1 MSTESAD
8 ATKYD
13 DWLKDDSEVAALVA
27 REYLTPVE
35 AKDAVVFPPT
45 YPVRKDDSGNS
56 VAGYNV
62 DRFSDGSSV
71 CQIDSVGSQANRMEP
86 MFRRKRYQHLVPQVV
101 IEAGDRKIS
110 LLEAGHRAAD
120 AIARFSTLGPQLHE
134 AFRVYREEGN
144 AAQLAKIA
152 PTSLVFGAWDS
163 RATQVKLPRIVRSV
177 IRAYNVK
184 ELTRSAQY
192 STIAG
197 EILAQGDAEVTTK
210 GPKAELGL
218 AHVPAVKTHGGVR
231 LEHNGEIR
239 REGIVNL
246 AALRALAGSS
256 DDETL
261 KIRRYVLGLAL
272 VSITAPLDPNLREGC
287 ELVPDPERKAT
298 WKRVKRDGTRD
309 DQEITHEEALAFA
322 TAAAAAFGV
331 ATEPPR
337 GTFSSDI
344 ANKVLALSEA
354 DRKKLLRAGP
364 VTAKALEKVAGAP
377 SLDSF
382 PTMSIEELQ
391 AECRKLELKTDG
403 EHAQLVE
410 RLQTKVVEKMKKAA
424 LEAECTKRNLD
435 TGGDVKALRKRL
447 LGALATARQAT
458 GTDQPATGD
467 DAQTDE

>member
-1 MSTESAD
+1 MSTESTD
-8 ATKYD
+8 LTKYD
-13 DWLKDDSEVAALVA
+13 DWLNDDSAVAALVA
-27 REYLTPVE
+27 RQYLTPVE
-35 AKDAVVFPPT
+35 GKDAVIFPPT
-45 YPVRKDDSGNS
+45 YPVQKDNSGNS
-56 VAGYNV
+56 IAGYNV

-86 MFRRKRYQHLVPQVV
+86 MFGRPRYAHLVPQVV

-120 AIARFSTLGPQLHE
+120 AIVRFSTLGPQLHE
-134 AFRVYREEGN
+134 AFRAYKEGGN
-144 AAQLAKIA
+144 AAQLARIA

-177 IRAYNVK
+177 IRAHNVK

-231 LEHNGEIR
+231 LEQGGEIR
-239 REGIVNL
+239 RECIVNL
-246 AALRALAGSS
+246 AAMRALAGSS
-256 DDETL
+256 EDETL

-287 ELVPDPERKAT
+287 ELVPDPEKKTT
-298 WKRVKRDGTRD
+298 WKCVKRDGTRH
-309 DQEITHEEALAFA
+309 DQEMTRDEAFAFA
-322 TAAAAAFGV
+322 TAAATAFGV
-331 ATEPPR
+331 ATEPTR
-337 GTFSSDI
+337 GAFSHDV
-344 ANKVLALSEA
+344 ANKVLCLSEA

-364 VTAKALEKVAGAP
+364 VTAEALEKIASGP

-382 PTMSIEELQ
+382 QKMTVEELQ
-391 AECRKLELKTDG
+391 VECQKLELDTEG
-403 EHAQLVE
+403 EQAQLVE
-410 RLQTKVVEKMKKAA
+410 RLQAKVVEKMKKPA
-424 LEAECTKRNLD
+424 LEAECTKRSLPTD
-435 TGGDVKALRKRL
+435 GAAKALRNRL
-447 LGALATARQAT
+447 LDALAAARREA
-458 GTDQPATGD
+458 GTDGTATGD
-467 DAQTDE
+467 DGQKEE